1 MIVETLSKDGR
12 FIGINIGLDNAR
24 RHFPSSHRGIELL
37 LGHLRIHCELK
48 RSFWIDQPEIYDAR
62 LSDWLESQC
71 RGRTR
76 GLCVTLSMIPV
87 DDNSFRVELQQPARR
102 PAPHTGHVGV
112 HSSASPHGDD

>member
-12 FIGINIGLDNAR
+12 FVGLNIGLDNAQK
-24 RHFPSSHRGIELL
+24 HFPRSHQSIELL
-37 LGHLRIHCELK
+37 IGHLHIHCELK
-48 RSFWIDQPEIYDAR
+48 PSFWIDRPEIYDAR

-76 GLCVTLSMIPV
+76 GLCVSLRMTPV
-87 DDNSFRVELQQPARR
+87 GHDSFRVDLQKPAKLAT
-102 PAPHTGHVGV
+102 PHVGHKGA